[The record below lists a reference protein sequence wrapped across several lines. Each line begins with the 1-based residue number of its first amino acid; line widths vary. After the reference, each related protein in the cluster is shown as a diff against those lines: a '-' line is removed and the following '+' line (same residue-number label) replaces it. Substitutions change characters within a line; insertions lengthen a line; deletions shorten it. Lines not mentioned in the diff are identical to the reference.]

1 MILTAE
7 KISHEVAAGNIVI
20 SPFSPGNLNPS
31 SYSYHMGDEILEQS
45 VDCDGAEKDVGEP
58 RLIDARGVLLQ
69 PKRLYLTNTHEH
81 IGSRKYVTLLSGC
94 RPVAQLG
101 LFVQLSANLGN
112 LGDAHRWTLELTCV
126 QPVTIYPG
134 QLIGQL
140 TFWEPRG
147 AMTYYSGQYTSHS
160 RPVGNLRG
168 AASDWD
174 RQ

>member
-7 KISHEVAAGNIVI
+7 KISEEVKAGNIVI
-20 SPFSPGNLNPS
+20 SPFSSDNLNPS

-45 VDCDGAEKDVGEP
+45 VDCDGNETSPGDP
-58 RLIDARGVLLQ
+58 RSIPEGGVLLQ
-69 PKRLYLTNTHEH
+69 PKRLYLSNTHQH

-126 QPVTIYPG
+126 QPVRIHAG
-134 QLIGQL
+134 MLIGLL
-140 TFWEPRG
+140 TFWEPQG
-147 AMTYYSGQYTSHS
+147 AITHYSGQYTAHS

-168 AASDWD
+168 AASDWS

>member
-1 MILTAE
+1 MILTAQ
-7 KISHEVAAGNIVI
+7 KISEEVKAGNIVI
-20 SPFSPGNLNPS
+20 SPFSPDNLNPS

-45 VDCDGAEKDVGEP
+45 VDCDGNETHIGEP
-58 RLIDARGVLLQ
+58 RLIDERGVLLQ
-69 PKRLYLTNTHEH
+69 PKRLYLTNTHQH

-126 QPVTIYPG
+126 QPVKIYPG

-147 AMTYYSGQYTSHS
+147 VVTYYSGQYTAHS
-160 RPVGNLRG
+160 RPVGNLQGSG
-168 AASDWD
+168 ANGG
-174 RQ
+174 RR

>member
-7 KISHEVAAGNIVI
+7 KISEEVEAGNIVI
-20 SPFSPGNLNPS
+20 SPFSAENLNPS

-45 VDCDGAEKDVGEP
+45 VDCDGNEIRLGEP
-58 RLIDARGVLLQ
+58 MPVAESGVLLQ
-69 PKRLYLTNTHEH
+69 PKRLYLTNTHQH

-126 QPVTIYPG
+126 QPVRIYPG
-134 QLIGQL
+134 MLIGLL

-147 AMTYYSGQYTSHS
+147 VITYYSGQYTAHS
-160 RPVGNLRG
+160 RPVGNLQGPVRNG
-168 AASDWD
+168 S
-174 RQ
+174 RR

>member
-1 MILTAE
+1 MILTGTR
-7 KISHEVAAGNIVI
+7 ISEEVAAGNIVI
-20 SPFSPGNLNPS
+20 SPFSSDNLNPS

-45 VDCDGAEKDVGEP
+45 VDCDGNEHDAGEP
-58 RLIDARGVLLQ
+58 RPIDARGVLLQ

-140 TFWEPRG
+140 TFWQPLG
-147 AMTYYSGQYTSHS
+147 AMTYYSGQYTAHS
-160 RPVGNLRG
+160 RPVGNLWG
-168 AASDWD
+168 SPSDWG
-174 RQ
+174 RR